1 MEIKA
6 YTLVF
11 KKEKKILHRYF
22 LKMIRE
28 KTSYKGDLRPLVR
41 DLIDQTHA
49 EAYKK
54 ILQGGLS
61 KLPESHIIRIKA
73 RDVFYDSIKCPKKKP
88 KLVDMPPDMYEN
100 ASSDP
105 DPFQQMVLKEEMENL
120 KLLLGEAGKELF
132 EQIAD
137 DVPSRV
143 ITANLDIT
151 LTALTTR
158 IYRLRKQIKEHFTK
172 GF

>member
-1 MEIKA
+1 MEIKK
-6 YTLVF
+6 YNLIF
-11 KKEKKILHRYF
+11 KKEKKILHSYF

-28 KTSYKGDLRPLVR
+28 NTSYKGDLRPLVR
-41 DLIDQTHA
+41 DLIDQTHS

-73 RDVFYDSIKCPKKKP
+73 RDVFHEYIRKPKKKP
-88 KLVDMPPDMYEN
+88 KLVNMPPEIDEK

-105 DPFQQMVLKEEMENL
+105 DPYQKMVLKEEMENIE
-120 KLLLGEAGKELF
+120 LLLGKAGKELF

-143 ITANLDIT
+143 ITENLEIT

-158 IYRLRKQIKEHFTK
+158 IYRLRKQIKDHFTK